1 MIRTPKQCSYRHDQK
16 KVNTISSE
24 KLLIIR
30 NIWVLIVLARILS
43 FLILFLSYYHERF

>member
-1 MIRTPKQCSYRHDQK
+1 MIRTSEQCSYRRGQK
-16 KVNTISSE
+16 KVNSKSME

-30 NIWVLIVLARILS
+30 NIWVLIVLSRILS